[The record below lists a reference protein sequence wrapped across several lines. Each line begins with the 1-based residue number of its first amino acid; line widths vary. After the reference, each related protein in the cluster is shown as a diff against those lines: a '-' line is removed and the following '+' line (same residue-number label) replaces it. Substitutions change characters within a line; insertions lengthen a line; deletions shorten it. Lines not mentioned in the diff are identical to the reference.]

1 MTINRYVYPYE
12 ILFRLLQSGE
22 VQGCHRRDI
31 EIVKDDDTGEVYST
45 RETDPVPIAGSD
57 MEAVLGTVNTALVA
71 SLATAQAQ
79 ATDFENQFNNC
90 QAGAQQIAQEREDIA
105 AQLAQANDTIA
116 QLNAQL
122 QALYEA
128 QVSEIPAQDVA
139 DEQGAPVNE

>member
-1 MTINRYVYPYE
+1 MTINRYTYPYE
-12 ILFRLLQSGE
+12 ILFRLTRNGT

-45 RETDPVPIAGSD
+45 RESDPVPISGTD
-57 MEAVLGTVNTALVA
+57 MEAVLGTVNTALVG

-90 QAGAQQIAQEREDIA
+90 QVDAHQIAQERDDIA
-105 AQLAQANDTIA
+105 TQLDRANETIA

-122 QALYEA
+122 QAFYDA
-128 QVSEIPAQDVA
+128 QASELSVQNVVN
-139 DEQGAPVNE
+139 EQGAPGDE

>member
-1 MTINRYVYPYE
+1 MSINRYVYPYE

-31 EIVKDDDTGEVYST
+31 EIVKDDETGEVYST

-57 MEAVLGTVNTALVA
+57 MDAVLGTVNTALVA

-90 QAGAQQIAQEREDIA
+90 QADVQQVAQERADIA
-105 AQLAQANDTIA
+105 AQLAQANETIA

-122 QALYEA
+122 QALYDA
-128 QVSEIPAQDVA
+128 QASELPVQNVLN
-139 DEQGAPVNE
+139 EQGAPGDE